1 MITTSST
8 YKTIISDPA
17 HFTETRLDINSVS
30 YYADTLDSLSINR
43 SLFDGEGA
51 SVGGTVSAE
60 IDIEIK
66 VPSTSIPRMAL
77 LEPYVRVVSQDGLS
91 TSEWIPQGKFFID
104 TRVTDPETGLL
115 TIHGF
120 DAMMKTEQLYL
131 TGSNWS
137 SSTTYKTPSTIV
149 GEIAT
154 RISVSE
160 DSRNSY
166 HSYHITKP
174 SDDLTMR
181 DMLSQIAAA
190 EGGNFYI
197 TLEGKL
203 RLVALGDIPAE
214 TSLLVDDY
222 GNPILFG
229 TVRIIV

>member
-1 MITTSST
+1 MISTSAT
-8 YKTIISDPA
+8 YKTIIADPA
-17 HFTETRLDINSVS
+17 HSTQTRLDINSVS
-30 YYADTLDSLSINR
+30 YYAADVVSMSISR
-43 SLFDGEGA
+43 ELFDGSGA
-51 SVGGTVSAE
+51 SVGGTVAGE
-60 IDIEIK
+60 ISIEIK
-66 VPSTSIPRMAL
+66 VPSASIPRMAL
-77 LEPYVRVVSQDGLS
+77 LEPYVRVISQDGLS
-91 TSEWIPQGKFFID
+91 TSEWIPQGKFYID

-120 DAMMKTEQLYL
+120 DAMLKAEQLYL

-137 SSTTYKTPSTIV
+137 VTSKTPATIV

-166 HSYHITKP
+166 HSYSISKP

-181 DMLSQIAAA
+181 DMLGLIAAA

-203 RLVALGDIPAE
+203 RLVKLGDIPAE
-214 TSLLVDDY
+214 SNLLTDDY
-222 GNPILFG
+222 GNPLLFG
-229 TVRIIV
+229 SVRIIV